1 MNCNPPENQP
11 PPAAGHGLS
20 LDPQAVRAEA
30 PIGIFD
36 SGVGGLTVFRA
47 LKRRLPKENLIY
59 LGDTAR
65 IPYGTRSRETIERYA
80 LEDATFIQSKNVKA
94 IVIACNTA
102 SSVAAGRLRE
112 IFSVPVLGVIRPG
125 SRRAVE
131 QTRNGRIG
139 VIGTEATIASGAYE
153 KTIRALREGI
163 TIESRA
169 CPLFVPLAEEGW
181 LEHPVTRQVA
191 TEYLSDF
198 RNSEIDTL
206 VLGCTH
212 YPILRNVIQQV
223 MGETVHLIDSG
234 EAVADVVGEML
245 EAEGL
250 TRQSEEAASEQFFVT
265 DSANRFRK
273 VAEYFLGRP
282 IGSLETIELGQ
293 L

>member
-1 MNCNPPENQP
+1 MDFNQP
-11 PPAAGHGLS
+11 EKQ
-20 LDPQAVRAEA
+20 PQSATRNPHTKTANA

-47 LKRRLPKENLIY
+47 LKNRLPNESLIY

-80 LEDATFIQSKNVKA
+80 LEDASFIQSKGVKA

-102 SSVAAGRLRE
+102 SSVAATRLRE
-112 IFSVPVLGVIRPG
+112 ELPVPVLGVIRPG
-125 SRRAVE
+125 SRRAVN

-153 KTIRALREGI
+153 KALLAMQDGLTII
-163 TIESRA
+163 SRA

-181 LEHPVTRQVA
+181 LEHPVTHQVA
-191 TEYLSDF
+191 AEYLSDF

-212 YPILRNVIQQV
+212 YPILRKVIQQV
-223 MGETVHLIDSG
+223 MGEDVKLIDSG
-234 EAVADVVGEML
+234 EAVADVVAEML
-245 EAEGL
+245 DAEGL
-250 TRQSEEAASEQFFVT
+250 MRQSDEPGGEQFFVT
-265 DSANRFRK
+265 DSAQRFRR
-273 VAEYFLGRP
+273 VAEYFLDRP
-282 IGSLETIELGQ
+282 IESLEMIELGQ
-293 L
+293 I